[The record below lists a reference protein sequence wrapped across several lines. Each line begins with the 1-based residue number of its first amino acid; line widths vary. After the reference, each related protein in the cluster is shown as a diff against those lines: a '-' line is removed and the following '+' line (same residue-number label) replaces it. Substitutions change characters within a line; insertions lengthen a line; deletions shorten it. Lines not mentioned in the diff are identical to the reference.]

1 MHDFPENDARLQ
13 ALKTFYETLTP
24 QSLDQIPGIYDECA
38 WFKDPFNQVQGVA
51 EIKRIFTHMFAT
63 VGQPKFVVDTAF
75 SAGDQ
80 AFLAWQFSFRRSG
93 KTNQAIVVRG
103 ASHVVFNQ
111 QGKVCSH
118 RDYWDAAEELYEK
131 LPVLG
136 AVMRLLRN
144 RLKAR

>member
-1 MHDFPENDARLQ
+1 MQ
-13 ALKTFYETLTP
+13 ALITFYETLTS
-24 QSLDQIPGIYDECA
+24 QSLDQISDIYDECA

-51 EIKRIFTHMFAT
+51 GIKRIFTHMFAT
-63 VGQPKFVVDTAF
+63 VGQPQFVVDTAF
-75 SAGDQ
+75 SAGEQ

-93 KTNQAIVVRG
+93 RTSQAIVVRG

-144 RLKAR
+144 KLTAK